1 MMHENFDRFVVIDCE
16 TTGFSKHDRICEISL
31 ITLDAKSFECVEE
44 YDTIINPERDLGPVY
59 IHGITASAAEN
70 APVFKEIAP
79 VVARRLDGAVLI
91 AHNLS
96 FDVDRMLTQE
106 FNRLDGWFKMGNG
119 LCTYRATGVNLA
131 QACKRFRIPL
141 EHQHRALCDA
151 RATAKLAKHLFKN
164 DSVLSCSPA
173 FISISGEPSPRT
185 LRREATDLAGIP
197 MSRTISYFQSPWRDQ
212 PTGIYRYALNYALDD
227 GVLDSEEQQRLST
240 LASDLGLTPEDE
252 HAIRKMHL
260 ASIIASAEYDGV
272 ISSIERDYITRLAYT
287 LGIDHENIP
296 EVTELITTDILQVGM
311 HICFT
316 GSAYIDGEVISR
328 VELET
333 QALLAGLH
341 PVSNVTKMG
350 CDILVSAD
358 VASQSGKSRKARS
371 YNKPI
376 LSVEEFLLQLGDPL
390 ASI

>member
-1 MMHENFDRFVVIDCE
+1 MKDEERSMMRKNFDRFVVIDCE
-16 TTGFSKHDRICEISL
+16 TTGFGKHDRICEISL

-44 YDTIINPERDLGPVY
+44 YDTIINPERDLGPVH

-164 DSVLSCSPA
+164 DSVLSCSPV
-173 FISISGEPSPRT
+173 FVSISGELNPRT

-197 MSRTISYFQSPWRDQ
+197 MSRTISYFQSPWER
-212 PTGIYRYALNYALDD
+212 PANR
-227 GVLDSEEQQRLST
+227 EST
-240 LASDLGLTPEDE
+240 DML
-252 HAIRKMHL
+252 
-260 ASIIASAEYDGV
+260 SIILLMTVS
-272 ISSIERDYITRLAYT
+272 
-287 LGIDHENIP
+287 
-296 EVTELITTDILQVGM
+296 LI
-311 HICFT
+311 
-316 GSAYIDGEVISR
+316 AK
-328 VELET
+328 
-333 QALLAGLH
+333 
-341 PVSNVTKMG
+341 N
-350 CDILVSAD
+350 
-358 VASQSGKSRKARS
+358 
-371 YNKPI
+371 NNN
-376 LSVEEFLLQLGDPL
+376 
-390 ASI
+390 